1 MIKILLTKLSLRLET
16 NPETEPQ
23 EERSKLNAIL
33 IAIMVVYCICA
44 VALFLYGLNCYVMIG
59 LFKRSRKKQQEE
71 NAQLLARFNGSK
83 TEDDLPVV
91 TTQLPIYNEKYV
103 IERLIRAVCSFDYP
117 RDKHEIQVLDDSTDE
132 TVEIVSRLVKELRQQ
147 GHDIHQVRR
156 KKREGYKAGALA
168 YGMKIARGEMF
179 AIFDADFVPPP
190 DFLRNTVPFLVED
203 KKCGFVQTRWGH
215 RNRDYSIL
223 TMAQSIGIDGH
234 FVVEQSAR
242 AWNGLFLNF
251 NGTAGIWRRQAIDQ
265 AGGWQA
271 DTITEDLDLS
281 YRAQLAGWHARFLF
295 DVVTPAEIPVNINAF
310 KSQQHRWAKGSI
322 QTALKILPRVIKR
335 GDVGLFKKLQAVL
348 HLTHYM
354 VHPVIVLM
362 TLLVLPLLL
371 WGHVNFRP
379 FVIIPLLSMMVVSMI
394 APSTLYIF
402 SQRMAYP
409 DWKSKL
415 KFLPALMILGM
426 GLAVNNTLGV
436 LEAIFKRDHGVF
448 VRTPKLGDAAEDHT
462 KACKTKSSKGY
473 SIPLSGMFLAEAF
486 MGLWATAAFAAYLSM
501 FKFLIGP
508 ILLLHALGF
517 LYVGLVSILH
527 DRQSRRF
534 KS

>member
-1 MIKILLTKLSLRLET
+1 MNVLL
-16 NPETEPQ
+16 
-23 EERSKLNAIL
+23 I
-33 IAIMVVYCICA
+33 IIMVIYCICA

-59 LFKRSRKKQQEE
+59 LFMRSRKRQKHEDE
-71 NAQLLARFNGSK
+71 AILAHFAETKS
-83 TEDDLPVV
+83 DADLPVV
-91 TTQLPIYNEKYV
+91 TTQLPIFNEKFV
-103 IERLIRAVCSFDYP
+103 IERLLKAVCAFDYP
-117 RDKHEIQVLDDSTDE
+117 RGKHEIQVLDDSTDE
-132 TVEIVSRLVKELRQQ
+132 TVEIVARLVNELRAQ
-147 GHDIHQVRR
+147 GHDIHHIHR
-156 KKREGYKAGALA
+156 KDRKGYKAGALA

-190 DFLRNTVPFLVED
+190 DFLRKTVPFLVED
-203 KKCGFVQTRWGH
+203 DNCGFVQTRWGH

-251 NGTAGIWRRQAIDQ
+251 NGTAGIWRRKAIDE
-265 AGGWQA
+265 AGGWQS

-281 YRAQLAGWHARFLF
+281 YRTQLAGWTARFLF
-295 DVVTPAEIPVNINAF
+295 DVVTPAEIPININAF

-322 QTALKILPRVIKR
+322 QTAIKILPKVLSRRDI
-335 GDVGLFKKLQAVL
+335 GLFKKLQAVL
-348 HLTHYM
+348 HLTHYS

-379 FVIIPLLSMMVVSMI
+379 FVIIPLLSMMVISMM
-394 APSTLYIF
+394 APSTLYVF

-415 KFLPALMILGM
+415 KFLPTLMILGM

-436 LEAIFKRDHGVF
+436 IEAIFKRDHGVF
-448 VRTPKLGDAAEDHT
+448 VRTPKLGIAAETHAKERT
-462 KACKTKSSKGY
+462 EPEALHGY
-473 SIPLSGMFLAEAF
+473 RIPLNGMFLAETF
-486 MGLWATAAFAAYLSM
+486 MGIWAIAALAAYLSL

-508 ILLLHALGF
+508 ILLLHASGF
-517 LYVGLVSILH
+517 LYVGFVSILH
-527 DRQSRRF
+527 NRNTRHS
-534 KS
+534 